1 MRPSSKSRN
10 RNRNNRRTSSGNII
24 NRVFESAGPDGKV
37 RGTPQQVIEKYSVL
51 AHDAQLSGDRVAAEN
66 FMQHS
71 EHYNR
76 ILSEAQRENELKQDS
91 ENPSSNGALSSEKA
105 KVDSGGKITRDSD
118 DTLNENDT
126 GNRSS
131 TEASENVE
139 KNDLDNS
146 SSGSESKIVK

>member
-10 RNRNNRRTSSGNII
+10 RSRNNRRTSSGNII

-71 EHYNR
+71 EHYSR
-76 ILSEAQRENELKQDS
+76 ILSDAQKENDLKQDS
-91 ENPSSNGALSSEKA
+91 DNHSSNGLSATDKA
-105 KVDSGGKITRDSD
+105 KVDIGGKLNRHTDYSSNED
-118 DTLNENDT
+118 DLASRVST
-126 GNRSS
+126 GSH
-131 TEASENVE
+131 ENVE
-139 KNDLDNS
+139 KTDDVDNLKS
-146 SSGSESKIVK
+146 SENKVV

>member
-10 RNRNNRRTSSGNII
+10 RNRNNRRASSGNLI

-76 ILSEAQRENELKQDS
+76 ILSEAQKENDLKQES
-91 ENPSSNGALSSEKA
+91 
-105 KVDSGGKITRDSD
+105 
-118 DTLNENDT
+118 
-126 GNRSS
+126 
-131 TEASENVE
+131 
-139 KNDLDNS
+139 DNS
-146 SSGSESKIVK
+146 SSNGTLTPDRAKLDDGVKLTSDTTDDISGDHISNQVKPDSDANVEKT

>member
-10 RNRNNRRTSSGNII
+10 RNRNNRRSSSGNII

-71 EHYNR
+71 EHYSR
-76 ILSEAQRENELKQDS
+76 ILSEAQKENDLKQDS
-91 ENPSSNGALSSEKA
+91 DNHLSNGFLATDKGKA
-105 KVDSGGKITRDSD
+105 ENVGKSTRDSD
-118 DTLNENDT
+118 DSVTDDVVS
-126 GNRSS
+126 GGHIGS
-131 TEASENVE
+131 SENVE
-139 KNDLDNS
+139 KTDVVDT
-146 SSGSESKIVK
+146 